1 MKLSDL
7 NDTYLAAFLLL
18 GAAAAALIVATL
30 TGRGDLTSATLV
42 LAGFGSFIAGVFL
55 LALYKGEPMDPA
67 VAALLPVQGTVGI
80 ATLIADLGVQG
91 DALFMPPGEDGTV
104 VEVVPA
110 GANVPSSLPAGYS
123 YVTAADGAAVVMAP
137 LAAPL
142 LDHLKRSCSL
152 EIPSDRE
159 QLCEAIVE
167 IFGNVLEV
175 AGPVTARFEGEN
187 LVIDLRNFTLL
198 KGCQAVR
205 KASPKCCTMVGCPI
219 CSLAACVAAEGLAA
233 PCRIASAVPSGDG
246 LQIIIEQAA

>member
-1 MKLSDL
+1 MKISDL

-18 GAAAAALIVATL
+18 GAAAAALVTAAL

-55 LALYKGEPMDPA
+55 LALYKGEPVDPT

-91 DALFMPPGEDGTV
+91 DAVFMPPGEDGV
-104 VEVVPA
+104 PVQVVPV
-110 GANVPSSLPAGYS
+110 GADLPSSLPAGSS
-123 YVTAADGAAVVMAP
+123 YVTAVDGDAVVMTP

-142 LDHLKRSCSL
+142 LDYLRRSCSL
-152 EIPSDRE
+152 EVPSDRD
-159 QLCEAIVE
+159 QLCEAIAE
-167 IFGNVLEV
+167 IFGGVLEV
-175 AGPVTARFEGEN
+175 AGPATARFEGDN
-187 LVIDLRNFTLL
+187 LVVDLRNFTLID
-198 KGCQAVR
+198 GCLAVR

-233 PCRIASAVPSGDG
+233 PCRIASASPTGSN
-246 LQIIIEQAA
+246 LQIIIEPAA